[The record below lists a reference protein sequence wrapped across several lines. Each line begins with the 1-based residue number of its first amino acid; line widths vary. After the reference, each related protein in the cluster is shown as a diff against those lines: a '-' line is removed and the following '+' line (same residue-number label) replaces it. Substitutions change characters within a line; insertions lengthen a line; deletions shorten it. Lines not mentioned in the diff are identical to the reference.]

1 VTHRSPYSAFDNGRW
16 QKGQSGNPAGRP
28 KGSRNK
34 FGEEFVSALR
44 ADFAEHGA
52 EVLERV
58 RKDNPAQYLRVCATV
73 VPKEFHLKNES
84 LNEMSDESLAD
95 LIVRIKSLLAM
106 HEQPVIEVTA
116 VELALPGTTE
126 IACREG

>member
-1 VTHRSPYSAFDNGRW
+1 LERTTGV
-16 QKGQSGNPAGRP
+16 GRP
-28 KGSRNK
+28 KGSRNQ

-44 ADFAEHGA
+44 VDFAEHGA

-84 LNEMSDESLAD
+84 LNEMSDEGLAD
-95 LIVRIKSLLAM
+95 LIARI
-106 HEQPVIEVTA
+106 
-116 VELALPGTTE
+116 
-126 IACREG
+126 